1 MFCKGPPRRFLPCHL
16 RRRAGKKELVGKVF
30 IHFVRILLEAAAEY
44 GLVPAQFPICIPP
57 GIRILSVSEAF
68 FNFFKLN

>member
-1 MFCKGPPRRFLPCHL
+1 MQGTAPPLLTMPFATSRRQE
-16 RRRAGKKELVGKVF
+16 RVGKVF

-68 FNFFKLN
+68 FNFFNLN